1 MEPQVST
8 KNTKNEILTAYE
20 ELLQKVQEKKTE
32 EPKKI
37 QEKQKQETIVKNAT
51 ELSHEGIVKEIA
63 DLKVNLSSVLDKLG
77 SSFVYEFRKFEELQ
91 QAINLEQKNLED
103 LYQLSAN
110 TDSLSVMLMA
120 QKEKKEQ
127 FEREM
132 ASLKAEFD
140 EKIKTEKEKFEAEI
154 AEKRSFWKKEQEAN
168 SLKIKEESDELK
180 KKRQRE
186 EEEFQYNLKV
196 SRKKEVDLYEE
207 NKQKLDKELADKK
220 VAFEKEFT
228 EREAK
233 VKEAE
238 NELKELRTRTAAF
251 PAELEKAVSSAVK
264 IATEKLETTFRF
276 EKELKEKETAGELK
290 LKDQIIETLRNKIK
304 DLETSLKELS
314 QKTATAEASVKDIA
328 IKAIESSSA
337 KPYVIEKNKDS
348 QSKE

>member
-37 QEKQKQETIVKNAT
+37 QEKQKQEAIVKNAA
-51 ELSHEGIVKEIA
+51 ELSYEGIVKEIA

-77 SSFVYEFRKFEELQ
+77 SSFVSEFKKFEELQ
-91 QAINLEQKNLED
+91 QAIILEQKNLED

-127 FEREM
+127 FEQEI
-132 ASLKAEFD
+132 ASRKTEFD
-140 EKIKTEKEKFEAEI
+140 EKIKIEKEKFEAET
-154 AEKRSFWKKEQEAN
+154 AEKRSLWKKEQEAN
-168 SLKIKEESDELK
+168 LLKAKEESDELK

-186 EEEFQYNLKV
+186 EEEFQYNLKI
-196 SRKKEVDLYEE
+196 SRKKEADLYEE

-220 VAFEKEFT
+220 VSFEKEFT

-251 PAELEKAVSSAVK
+251 PYRTGEGGQFGCKNCNG
-264 IATEKLETTFRF
+264 ETGNNFP
-276 EKELKEKETAGELK
+276 L
-290 LKDQIIETLRNKIK
+290 
-304 DLETSLKELS
+304 
-314 QKTATAEASVKDIA
+314 
-328 IKAIESSSA
+328 
-337 KPYVIEKNKDS
+337 
-348 QSKE
+348 